1 MRRRTFPNFIG
12 DVFELE
18 ERQLRLELI
27 MRVIGFSPEKPYTLT
42 VNDGTFNRVSIGKIN
57 GDYGIKIV
65 DNAGNEIILANGTIV
80 ADAIK
85 TGTLDC
91 DLITVT
97 NLDASSITTGYLSAT
112 RIQGGTLDCGT
123 MTVSSLNADSI
134 TVGTFT
140 NINDRL
146 SAQAIHGEKLQVGT
160 VNADRIVAYSI
171 TADKIDT
178 GAIETDKI
186 AVGVGLTSPVID
198 AGIITGATIKTAA
211 TGQRVVLDSNNQ
223 VRCYSAT
230 GNLVTIYASGNNL
243 YLLGN
248 NLASFS
254 GEIYAASDIRSGAN
268 VYGNNIVT
276 GGTLYGSHLYLG
288 YGASE
293 GNIYNIDQLRGY
305 NDIRS
310 YVSGGER
317 AIWYSTSGG
326 GDLTFYPY
334 WGDFYASGTKY
345 FRIPHPDNPDKQWL
359 QYVSVE
365 APEVA
370 LKIRGKAVLNNGK
383 AIIKT
388 PHHWELA
395 TEEYL
400 TTVQITPLGDCK
412 GLFAKNVKNIS
423 FEVKELQGG
432 TSNVGFMWELTA
444 TRKGYS
450 DFNPEQTVEKEAEK
464 VADSLVYS
472 SSETKKEYFEREEK
486 RKDERIGFRLLV
498 AKKYKLKTG
507 KKYVDNVKMWH
518 NEDYDKELAKEIKL
532 KDERAKLM
540 SEIGEV

>member
-18 ERQLRLELI
+18 ERQLRLESI

-42 VNDGTFNRVSIGKIN
+42 VNDGTFNRVLIGKIN

-112 RIQGGTLDCGT
+112 RIQGGILDCGT
-123 MTVSSLNADSI
+123 ITVSSLDAGSI
-134 TVGTFT
+134 TAGTFVS
-140 NINDRL
+140 INNRL

-248 NLASFS
+248 DLASFS

-293 GNIYNIDQLRGY
+293 GNIYNIDQLRGS

>member
-1 MRRRTFPNFIG
+1 MRRRAFPNFIG

-18 ERQLRLELI
+18 ERQLRLESI
-27 MRVIGFSPEKPYTLT
+27 MRVIGFSPEQPYTLN
-42 VNDGTFNRVSIGKIN
+42 VNDGTFNRVQIGKIN

-112 RIQGGTLDCGT
+112 RIQGGILDCGT
-123 MTVSSLNADSI
+123 ITVSSLDAGSI
-134 TVGTFT
+134 TAGTFVS
-140 NINDRL
+140 INNRL

-248 NLASFS
+248 DLASFS